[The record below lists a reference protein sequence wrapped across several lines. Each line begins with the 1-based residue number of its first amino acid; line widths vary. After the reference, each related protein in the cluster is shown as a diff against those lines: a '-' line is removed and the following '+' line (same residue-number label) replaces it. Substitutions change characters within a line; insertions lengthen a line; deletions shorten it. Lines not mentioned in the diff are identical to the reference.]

1 MLLGIGLIL
10 VGIFSAFGAS
20 AMYTVNL
27 SSIIWP
33 IAAVAAGVIALAAG
47 NVFVEDGEG

>member
-1 MLLGIGLIL
+1 MRSVKVMLLGIGLIL

-27 SSIIWP
+27 SSIICPLRQWRP
-33 IAAVAAGVIALAAG
+33 A
-47 NVFVEDGEG
+47 